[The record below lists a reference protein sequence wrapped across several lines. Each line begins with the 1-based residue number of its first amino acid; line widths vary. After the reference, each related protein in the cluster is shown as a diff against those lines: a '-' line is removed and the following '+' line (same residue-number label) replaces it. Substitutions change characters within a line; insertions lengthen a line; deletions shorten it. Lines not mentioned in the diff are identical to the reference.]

1 MGKTLQGGRDMPTPV
16 AIPASWTT
24 MTSPIASARLDAR
37 PLYQQV
43 ETVLIERIASGAWPP
58 GHAIP
63 SEPDL
68 AAELG
73 VSQGTVR
80 KALTELERRHLI
92 ERRQGRGTTVLR
104 HTGDTARFH
113 FFRLRDLD
121 GTAVVSRIVVLSC
134 TPGEA
139 DTEEAAGLKLPL
151 GTPIHRLRR
160 LRTVDGV
167 ASIFERCTLVA
178 ERLPGFHLPQGELS
192 TELYVHLQRAHGVT
206 IEHAEED
213 LSAQAAGSEEAEVLG
228 LPLGKP
234 LLMVQRVAFDIAR
247 RVVEHRVSL
256 IDTERYRYAVR
267 LD

>member
-1 MGKTLQGGRDMPTPV
+1 MSMSDPSKPE
-16 AIPASWTT
+16 
-24 MTSPIASARLDAR
+24 RLDAR

-43 ETVLIERIASGAWPP
+43 ETVLIDRIASGAWPP
-58 GHAIP
+58 GHSLPA
-63 SEPDL
+63 EPEL

-80 KALTELERRHLI
+80 KALAELERRNLI

-113 FFRLRDLD
+113 FFRLRDLS
-121 GTAVVSRIVVLSC
+121 GTAVVSHIVVLSC
-134 TPGEA
+134 EPGEA
-139 DTEEAAGLKLPL
+139 DESEAAALRLPQ
-151 GTPIHRLRR
+151 GTPIFRLRR

-167 ASIFERCTLVA
+167 PRIFERCILVE
-178 ERLPGFHLPQGELS
+178 ERLPGFHLPKGELT
-192 TELYVHLQRAHGVT
+192 TELYVHFQRVHGVT

-213 LSAQAAGSEEAEVLG
+213 LSAQTAGPEEAAVLG
-228 LPLGKP
+228 LAEGKP
-234 LLMVQRVAFDIAR
+234 LLMVQRLAFDIAR

-256 IDTERYRYAVR
+256 IDTEHYRYAVR

>member
-1 MGKTLQGGRDMPTPV
+1 MSMSDPPKPQD
-16 AIPASWTT
+16 
-24 MTSPIASARLDAR
+24 RLDAR

-43 ETVLIERIASGAWPP
+43 ETVLIDRIASGAWPP
-58 GHAIP
+58 GHSLPA
-63 SEPDL
+63 EPEL

-80 KALTELERRHLI
+80 KALAELERRNLI

-113 FFRLRDLD
+113 FFRLRDLS
-121 GTAVVSRIVVLSC
+121 GVAVISHIVVLSC
-134 TPGEA
+134 KPGEA
-139 DTEEAAGLKLPL
+139 DESEAAALRLPQ
-151 GTPIHRLRR
+151 GTPIFRLRR

-167 ASIFERCTLVA
+167 PRIFERCTLVEA
-178 ERLPGFHLPQGELS
+178 RLPGFHLPEGELT

-213 LSAQAAGSEEAEVLG
+213 LSAQAAGLEEAAVLG
-228 LPLGKP
+228 LPEGKP
-234 LLMVQRVAFDIAR
+234 LLRVQRLAFDIAR

-256 IDTERYRYAVR
+256 IDTEHYRYAVR

>member
-1 MGKTLQGGRDMPTPV
+1 MS
-16 AIPASWTT
+16 IP
-24 MTSPIASARLDAR
+24 PKPRERLDAR

-43 ETVLIERIASGAWPP
+43 ESVLIDRIAGGEWPP
-58 GHAIP
+58 GHALP
-63 SEPDL
+63 AEPEL

-80 KALTELERRHLI
+80 KALAELERRNLI

-113 FFRLRDLD
+113 FFRLRDLE

-134 TPGEA
+134 EAGEA
-139 DTEEAAGLKLPL
+139 DAAEAANLRLPQ
-151 GTPIHRLRR
+151 GTPVFRLRR
-160 LRTVDGV
+160 LRLVEDTPR
-167 ASIFERCTLVA
+167 IFERCTLVA
-178 ERLPGFHLPQGELS
+178 ERLPGFHLPQGDLT

-213 LSAQAAGSEEAEVLG
+213 LSAQPAGPEEAEVLG
-228 LPLGKP
+228 LPEGKP
-234 LLMVQRVAFDIAR
+234 LLMVQRLAFDIAR

-256 IDTERYRYAVR
+256 IDTEHYRYAVR

>member
-1 MGKTLQGGRDMPTPV
+1 M
-16 AIPASWTT
+16 S
-24 MTSPIASARLDAR
+24 SPPKQPERLDAR

-58 GHAIP
+58 GHSLPA
-63 SEPDL
+63 EPEL

-80 KALTELERRHLI
+80 KALAELERRNLI

-113 FFRLRDLD
+113 FFRLRDLE

-134 TPGEA
+134 DPGEA
-139 DTEEAAGLKLPL
+139 DAAEAADLRLPQ
-151 GTPIHRLRR
+151 GTPIYRLRR
-160 LRTVDGV
+160 LRLVEDTPR
-167 ASIFERCTLVA
+167 IFERCILVA
-178 ERLPGFHLPQGELS
+178 ERLPGFHLPQGDLS

-213 LSAQAAGSEEAEVLG
+213 LSAQAAGPEEAAVLG
-228 LPLGKP
+228 LPEGKP
-234 LLMVQRVAFDIAR
+234 LLMVQRLAFDIAR

>member
-1 MGKTLQGGRDMPTPV
+1 M
-16 AIPASWTT
+16 T
-24 MTSPIASARLDAR
+24 MTNPTAAPRLDAR

-43 ETVLIERIASGAWPP
+43 ETVLIDRISSGAWPP
-58 GHAIP
+58 GHSIP

-80 KALTELERRHLI
+80 KALTELERRNLI

-139 DTEEAAGLKLPL
+139 DVAEAAGLKLPV
-151 GTPIHRLRR
+151 GTPIYRLRR

-167 ASIFERCTLVA
+167 ARIFERCTLVA

-213 LSAQAAGSEEAEVLG
+213 LSAQAAGAEESEVLG
-228 LPLGKP
+228 LPPGKP

-247 RVVEHRVSL
+247 RVVEHRTSL

>member
-1 MGKTLQGGRDMPTPV
+1 MSMSNPPKP
-16 AIPASWTT
+16 SE
-24 MTSPIASARLDAR
+24 RLDAR

-43 ETVLIERIASGAWPP
+43 ESVLIDRIASGTWPP

-63 SEPDL
+63 AEPEL

-80 KALTELERRHLI
+80 KALAGLERRNLI

-113 FFRLRDLD
+113 FFRLRDLQ
-121 GTAVVSRIVVLSC
+121 GTSVVSRIVVLSC
-134 TPGEA
+134 DPGEA
-139 DTEEAAGLKLPL
+139 NESEAAALRLPR
-151 GTPIHRLRR
+151 GTPIFRLRR
-160 LRTVDGV
+160 LRSVDGV
-167 ASIFERCTLVA
+167 PRIFERCILVA
-178 ERLPGFHLPQGELS
+178 ERLPGFHLPEGELS

-213 LSAQAAGSEEAEVLG
+213 LSAQAAGPEESAVLG
-228 LPLGKP
+228 LAEGKP
-234 LLMVQRVAFDIAR
+234 LLMVQRLAFDIAR

-256 IDTERYRYAVR
+256 IDTEHYRYAVR